1 MNCTNRTFTTPKDYL
16 VYINV
21 AASGI
26 IAFFAIFGNMIIITI
41 FLKFRELQNLNNAAI
56 TVLALSDFSR
66 GVIVMT
72 TKIYNQIRYAGVVI
86 ITGWPK
92 LGEPLCTLTAIVC
105 GFTFVFSPMILALI
119 AVIRYLILL
128 PQNVRRNKMTV
139 RKLII
144 SVGVLFSI
152 ALLFATLPLM
162 NIGTYQYS
170 QSHGVCFTNWCNYN
184 STFRTIFYILVMG
197 ISWPILTVCYAAL
210 YIALR
215 KYNNGFIRL
224 VDEPH
229 DVYNTQIRSRT
240 DICYDNVNNVS
251 THNEELL
258 DDYEEQHGVPKDVFN
273 SKSQE
278 EIPRE
283 NRSSSNSRISER
295 ILKQE
300 KRITQVMLI
309 IFVAYCICWIPAAVV
324 NIIAIDSIDNVP
336 EEWFYII
343 VTMVELK
350 CAIDP
355 ILYGLGN
362 QNYMEAFKKLM
373 RFQ

>member
-1 MNCTNRTFTTPKDYL
+1 MDCGNFTMPKDSL

-41 FLKFRELQNLNNAAI
+41 FLKFRELRNLNNAAI

-72 TKIYNQIRYAGVVI
+72 TKIYNQIRFV
-86 ITGWPK
+86 GWAKPQRP
-92 LGEPLCTLTAIVC
+92 LFGEPLCTLTAIVC

-128 PQNVRRNKMTV
+128 PQNVGRNKMTV

-152 ALLFATLPLM
+152 AVLFATLPLM
-162 NIGTYQYS
+162 NKKIGTYSYS
-170 QSHGVCFTNWCNYN
+170 QSHGVCFTDWCYGNQD
-184 STFRTIFYILVMG
+184 FRTVFYIVVMG
-197 ISWPILTVCYAAL
+197 IAWPILTVCYAAL

-215 KYNNGFIRL
+215 KYNDGFIRL
-224 VDEPH
+224 IDEER
-229 DVYNTQIRSRT
+229 DVNSTQIGTRT
-240 DICYDNVNNVS
+240 DISNAN
-251 THNEELL
+251 THNEKLL
-258 DDYEEQHGVPKDVFN
+258 DDYEDQQGVPKDVFN
-273 SKSQE
+273 PESQE

-283 NRSSSNSRISER
+283 NRSSSSSGIFERIS
-295 ILKQE
+295 KQE

-324 NIIAIDSIDNVP
+324 NIIAIDNFKHVP
-336 EEWFYII
+336 PEWFYII

-362 QNYMEAFKKLM
+362 RNYMEAFKKLM